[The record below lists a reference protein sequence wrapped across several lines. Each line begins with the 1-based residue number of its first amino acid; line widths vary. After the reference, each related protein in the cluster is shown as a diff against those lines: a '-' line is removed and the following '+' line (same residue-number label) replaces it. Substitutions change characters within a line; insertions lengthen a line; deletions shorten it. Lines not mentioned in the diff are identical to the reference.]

1 MKVGRKMS
9 DELTNLAVVDTKT
22 GEVRQYLTKSE
33 DKILRKRYT
42 STSIDPNRL
51 NDDNAKKSSDL
62 FYMYISETCGS
73 FYHNYYNN
81 VIPHKF
87 IFRFLYLCTFMN
99 YKGYLE
105 YGNAKEESKLVTK
118 SNLQEILNLSN
129 KQFYETYNYLL
140 DNKMILDDQYIKIN
154 NKFCNKGNII
164 NKKDEVVRMFNDA
177 IRYLYDNSSA
187 NEHNKIGMLIKLL
200 PYVHFNT
207 NIICSNPTE
216 EKDELIKPL
225 KQKEILHILD
235 VTKPT
240 IASLLQ
246 IKILNNSEYAF
257 IKLSNGSFKNVYVIN
272 PRFVFKGNNMNKIE
286 ETLKWFKLGL

>member
-1 MKVGRKMS
+1 MKVGHIMS
-9 DELTNLAVVDTKT
+9 DELTKLAVVDTDT
-22 GEVRQYLTKSE
+22 GELRQYLTKSE
-33 DKILRKRYT
+33 DKILRTRYT
-42 STSIDPNRL
+42 SISIDPNRL
-51 NDDNAKKSSDL
+51 NNTNMKKNSDL
-62 FYMYISETCGS
+62 FYLYISETCGN

-81 VIPHKF
+81 IIPHKF

-105 YGNAKEESKLVTK
+105 YGVAKEEGKLVTK
-118 SNLQEILNLSN
+118 SDLQEILNLSN

-140 DNKMILDDQYIKIN
+140 NNEMIFDEQYIKIN
-154 NKFCNKGNII
+154 NKFCNKGTII
-164 NKKDEVVRMFNDA
+164 NKKDEVVRMFNNA
-177 IRYLYDNSSA
+177 IRYLYNNSSA
-187 NEHNKIGMLIKLL
+187 NEHNKVGMLIKLL

-225 KQKEILHILD
+225 KQKEILQILD

-246 IKILNNSEYAF
+246 IKILHDSEYAF
-257 IKLSNGSFKNVYVIN
+257 IKFSNGSFKNVYVIN
-272 PRFVFKGNNMNKIE
+272 PRFVFKGNDIDKIE
-286 ETLKWFKLGL
+286 ETLRWFKLGL